1 MTLLNSTTFVEHTKD
16 CLILGGAFEC
26 DLGLGEGGG
35 EQKLEITN
43 LQKFKCLQGCQGGM
57 LKLKLD

>member
-16 CLILGGAFEC
+16 HLILGGAFKC
-26 DLGLGEGGG
+26 DLGLGEGG

-43 LQKFKCLQGCQGGM
+43 LQKFKCLQGCQGGC
-57 LKLKLD
+57 

>member
-1 MTLLNSTTFVEHTKD
+1 MTLLNSTTFVEHIKD
-16 CLILGGAFEC
+16 CLILSGAFEC

-35 EQKLEITN
+35 EHKLEITN

-57 LKLKLD
+57 LKLRLD

>member
-16 CLILGGAFEC
+16 HLILGGAFKC
-26 DLGLGEGGG
+26 DLGLGEGG

-57 LKLKLD
+57 LKLRLD

>member
-16 CLILGGAFEC
+16 RLILGGAFEC
-26 DLGLGEGGG
+26 DLDLGEGG

-57 LKLKLD
+57 LKLRLD

>member
-35 EQKLEITN
+35 AET
-43 LQKFKCLQGCQGGM
+43 
-57 LKLKLD
+57 

>member
-1 MTLLNSTTFVEHTKD
+1 MTLLNSTIFVEHTKD

-43 LQKFKCLQGCQGGM
+43 LQKFKCLQGCQGGC
-57 LKLKLD
+57 

>member
-16 CLILGGAFEC
+16 RLILGEAFEC
-26 DLGLGEGGG
+26 DLDLGEGG

-43 LQKFKCLQGCQGGM
+43 LQKFKCLQGCQGGC
-57 LKLKLD
+57 

>member
-16 CLILGGAFEC
+16 RLILGGAFKC

-35 EQKLEITN
+35 GAET
-43 LQKFKCLQGCQGGM
+43 
-57 LKLKLD
+57 

>member
-26 DLGLGEGGG
+26 DLGLGEGG

-43 LQKFKCLQGCQGGM
+43 LQKFKCLQGCQGVM
-57 LKLKLD
+57 LKLRLD